1 MGRRLGHRVIAEGVE
16 TLDQLEFLRTAGCDE
31 VQGFLYGK
39 PLPAYEF
46 EAGLRENWLLV
57 AG

>member
-1 MGRRLGHRVIAEGVE
+1 VIAEGVE